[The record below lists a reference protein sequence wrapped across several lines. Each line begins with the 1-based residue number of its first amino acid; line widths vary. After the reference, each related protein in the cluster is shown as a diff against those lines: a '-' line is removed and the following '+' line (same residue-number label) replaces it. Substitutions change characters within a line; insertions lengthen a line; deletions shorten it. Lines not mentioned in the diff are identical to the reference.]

1 MTNNTT
7 SYGGDFTIKPL
18 TTSIDFKTERQL
30 IAAWSMAGLSDSQ
43 IIKMLKLYFGEPA
56 WMNIDK
62 VYDCNMFG
70 QIAKGL
76 KFHNRHDFVELII
89 RCKGFGF
96 IWMNDKE
103 RHTDRNLLAFY
114 TPTWHEPKVE
124 EMNSEDFHAGDKK
137 DSTAANGK
145 DLSGN
150 EQVLLK
156 NEQVSFR
163 YYDNNIYN
171 KKKNIKKKNIS
182 PYTSGNQLA
191 RVGNL
196 TAEQTTGQAAGQTAA
211 QTAMQASA
219 PSRQNLA
226 EYQQLV
232 DTTARALLAYVRTNP
247 DAYANVVKPVNDATE
262 KMMVGLYSDPDAAC
276 PTNIATNQ
284 FFNSYLYPY
293 LLNNSNRMMSI
304 HTIEGQSCWLKNLIN
319 QDFMQ
324 KKILQAIADTKVYLA
339 QHPGEMIRQNRPF
352 SKFEYQDPESKQRFY
367 DTLLP
372 DGSIAQHRIPLDAPP
387 RPSDQATWSKF
398 THEWKTEK
406 AGNTE
411 KTQKMDKTEKM
422 DKTKR

>member
-124 EMNSEDFHAGDKK
+124 EMNSEDFHA
-137 DSTAANGK
+137 ANGK

-150 EQVLLK
+150 EQV
-156 NEQVSFR
+156 SFR
-163 YYDNNIYN
+163 YHDNNIYN

-182 PYTSGNQLA
+182 PYTSGSQLA
-191 RVGNL
+191 RDD
-196 TAEQTTGQAAGQTAA
+196 
-211 QTAMQASA
+211 SA
-219 PSRQNLA
+219 PSGQNLA

-232 DTTARALLAYVRTNP
+232 ETTARNLIAYVATNP
-247 DAYANVVKPVNDATE
+247 VAYANVVKPINEITSKE
-262 KMMVGLYSDPDAAC
+262 INGLYTDPDAVC
-276 PTNIATNQ
+276 PANKATAW
-284 FFNSYLYPY
+284 FFNNYVFPY
-293 LLNNSNRMMSI
+293 MLNNSKRMMSLSSLD
-304 HTIEGQSCWLKNLIN
+304 GQSCWLKNLIN
-319 QDFMQ
+319 LKFMR
-324 KKILQAIADTKVYLA
+324 KKLMLAIADIRRELERNPT
-339 QHPGEMIRQNRPF
+339 EMHRQNRPL
-352 SKFEYQDPESKQRFY
+352 SKFEYQDKASGQRFY
-367 DTLLP
+367 DTTSQNGATSQNVALV
-372 DGSIAQHRIPLDAPP
+372 QHRIPPEAPP
-387 RPSDQATWSKF
+387 RPSEQATWNKF
-398 THEWKTEK
+398 SHCWMTPKTEK
-406 AGNTE
+406 EENTE
-411 KTQKMDKTEKM
+411 KM
-422 DKTKR
+422 

>member
-18 TTSIDFKTERQL
+18 TTSIDIITERQL
-30 IAAWSMAGLSDSQ
+30 LASWTRAGLSDSQ

-124 EMNSEDFHAGDKK
+124 EMNSEDFYAE
-137 DSTAANGK
+137 NGK
-145 DLSGN
+145 VLSG
-150 EQVLLK
+150 

-182 PYTSGNQLA
+182 PYTSGSQLA

-232 DTTARALLAYVRTNP
+232 ETTARALLAYVRTNP

-387 RPSDQATWSKF
+387 RPSDQTTWSKF

-406 AGNTE
+406 TGNTE
-411 KTQKMDKTEKM
+411 KTQKMEKTEKM
-422 DKTKR
+422 DKTEKM

>member
-1 MTNNTT
+1 MTSNTT

-56 WMNIDK
+56 WMNFDK

-89 RCKGFGF
+89 KCKGFGF

-114 TPTWHEPKVE
+114 TPTWHEPKVK
-124 EMNSEDFHAGDKK
+124 EMNSEDFHAGDGK

-145 DLSGN
+145 DLSG
-150 EQVLLK
+150 

-182 PYTSGNQLA
+182 PYTSGSQLA
-191 RVGNL
+191 QVGNL
-196 TAEQTTGQAAGQTAA
+196 TP
-211 QTAMQASA
+211 A
-219 PSRQNLA
+219 PSGQNLA

-232 DTTARALLAYVRTNP
+232 ETTARNLIAYVATNP
-247 DAYANVVKPVNDATE
+247 VAYANVVKPINEITSKE
-262 KMMVGLYSDPDAAC
+262 INGLYTDPDAVC
-276 PTNIATNQ
+276 PANKATAW
-284 FFNSYLYPY
+284 FFNNYVFPY
-293 LLNNSNRMMSI
+293 MLSNSKRMMSLSSL
-304 HTIEGQSCWLKNLIN
+304 EGQSCWLKNLIN
-319 QDFMQ
+319 LKFMR
-324 KKILQAIADTKVYLA
+324 KKLMLAIADTRRELV
-339 QHPGEMIRQNRPF
+339 QNPTEMHRQNRPI
-352 SKFEYQDPESKQRFY
+352 SKFEYQDKASGQRFY
-367 DTLLP
+367 DTTLQNGATSQSGALV
-372 DGSIAQHRIPLDAPP
+372 QHRIPPEAPP
-387 RPSDQATWSKF
+387 RPSEQATWNKF
-398 THEWKTEK
+398 SHCWMMPKTEK
-406 AGNTE
+406 AENTPKTEKAVNTE

-422 DKTKR
+422 

>member
-124 EMNSEDFHAGDKK
+124 EMNSEDFHAANEKVL
-137 DSTAANGK
+137 TAANGK

-182 PYTSGNQLA
+182 PYTSGSQLA
-191 RVGNL
+191 RDDSDPN
-196 TAEQTTGQAAGQTAA
+196 
-211 QTAMQASA
+211 
-219 PSRQNLA
+219 RQNLA

-232 DTTARALLAYVRTNP
+232 ETTARNLIAYVATNP
-247 DAYANVVKPVNDATE
+247 VAYANVVKPINEITSKE
-262 KMMVGLYSDPDAAC
+262 INGLYTDPDAVC
-276 PTNIATNQ
+276 PANKATAW
-284 FFNSYLYPY
+284 FFNNYVFPY
-293 LLNNSNRMMSI
+293 MLNNSKRMMSLSSLD
-304 HTIEGQSCWLKNLIN
+304 GQSCWLKNLIN
-319 QDFMQ
+319 LKFMRN
-324 KKILQAIADTKVYLA
+324 KLMLAIADIRRELERNPT
-339 QHPGEMIRQNRPF
+339 EMHRQNRPL
-352 SKFEYQDPESKQRFY
+352 SKFEYQDKASGQRFY
-367 DTLLP
+367 DTTSQNGATSQNVALV
-372 DGSIAQHRIPLDAPP
+372 QHRIPPEAPP
-387 RPSDQATWSKF
+387 RPSEQATWNKF
-398 THEWKTEK
+398 SHCWMTPKTEK
-406 AGNTE
+406 AENTE
-411 KTQKMDKTEKM
+411 KM
-422 DKTKR
+422 

>member
-7 SYGGDFTIKPL
+7 SYASDFPIKPL
-18 TTSIDFKTERQL
+18 TTSVDIITERQL
-30 IAAWSMAGLSDSQ
+30 LASWARAGLSDSQ
-43 IIKMLKLYFGEPA
+43 ILKMLKLYFGEPA
-56 WMNIDK
+56 WMNTDK

-76 KFHNRHDFVELII
+76 KFHNRHDFVELLI

-96 IWMNDKE
+96 IWKDDE
-103 RHTDRNLLAFY
+103 GRHADRNLLAFY
-114 TPTWHEPKVE
+114 TPIWHEPQVE
-124 EMNSEDFHAGDKK
+124 DMNSEDFSAGNGN
-137 DSTAANGK
+137 DSA
-145 DLSGN
+145 GN
-150 EQVLLK
+150 EQAGFCY
-156 NEQVSFR
+156 N
-163 YYDNNIYN
+163 NNIYN

-182 PYTSGNQLA
+182 PYTSGSQLA
-191 RVGNL
+191 QIGNQKA
-196 TAEQTTGQAAGQTAA
+196 T
-211 QTAMQASA
+211 QAST
-219 PSRQNLA
+219 PSTQNSA
-226 EYQQLV
+226 EYRQLV
-232 DTTARALLAYVRTNP
+232 YTKARALLDYVKTNP

-262 KMMVGLYSDPDAAC
+262 KMMVGLYTDPNAAC
-276 PTNIATNQ
+276 PTNIATKL
-284 FFNSYLYPY
+284 FFNNYLYPY

-304 HTIEGQSCWLKNLIN
+304 RTIEGQSCWLKNLIN

-352 SKFEYQDPESKQRFY
+352 SKFEYQDQESKQRFY

-422 DKTKR
+422 